1 MKIAFFVGIF
11 FPKPGGVQIQTHNIA
26 NTLVKMDNE
35 VDLYLLNKSNQKNN
49 LYKIFV
55 INKLIISLFFY
66 LKYYLNS
73 TINVININRC

>member
-35 VDLYLLNKSNQKNN
+35 VDLYLLNKSNEENLSKILEIKTDRKENFNLHQDIQKE
-49 LYKIFV
+49 
-55 INKLIISLFFY
+55 IITSLE
-66 LKYYLNS
+66 K
-73 TINVININRC
+73 